1 MMKIKLSLATTI
13 ALRQNL
19 VMNDQLHSLNQ
30 QYLIGNL

>member
-1 MMKIKLSLATTI
+1 MMKIKLSLATAI